1 MFFFISKKFC
11 NIYKDGN
18 WTIKIKVLTKKY
30 LRNKLSN
37 LFLKVQNSLLE
48 IEKDFIE
55 FNDIELKDSET
66 KIKREIGKLF
76 FKPHNINL
84 DDMYRSE
91 KI

>member
-1 MFFFISKKFC
+1 MNHKNKSI
-11 NIYKDGN
+11 D
-18 WTIKIKVLTKKY
+18 KKY

-37 LFLKVQNSLLE
+37 IFLKVQNSLLE

-76 FKPHNINL
+76 FKTHNITL

>member
-1 MFFFISKKFC
+1 M
-11 NIYKDGN
+11 
-18 WTIKIKVLTKKY
+18 TKKY

-76 FKPHNINL
+76 FKTHNITL

>member
-1 MFFFISKKFC
+1 MNHKNKSI
-11 NIYKDGN
+11 D
-18 WTIKIKVLTKKY
+18 KKY

-55 FNDIELKDSET
+55 FNHIELKDSEA

-76 FKPHNINL
+76 FKTHNITL

>member
-1 MFFFISKKFC
+1 MNHKNKSI
-11 NIYKDGN
+11 D
-18 WTIKIKVLTKKY
+18 KKY

-76 FKPHNINL
+76 FKTHNITL

>member
-1 MFFFISKKFC
+1 M
-11 NIYKDGN
+11 
-18 WTIKIKVLTKKY
+18 TKKY
-30 LRNKLSN
+30 LRNKQSN

-76 FKPHNINL
+76 FKTHNITL

>member
-1 MFFFISKKFC
+1 M
-11 NIYKDGN
+11 
-18 WTIKIKVLTKKY
+18 TKKY

-66 KIKREIGKLF
+66 KIEREIGKLF
-76 FKPHNINL
+76 FKTHNITL

>member
-1 MFFFISKKFC
+1 M
-11 NIYKDGN
+11 
-18 WTIKIKVLTKKY
+18 TKKY

-55 FNDIELKDSET
+55 FNDIELKDSEA

-76 FKPHNINL
+76 FKTHNITL

>member
-1 MFFFISKKFC
+1 MNHKNKSI
-11 NIYKDGN
+11 D
-18 WTIKIKVLTKKY
+18 KKY

-48 IEKDFIE
+48 KEKDFIE
-55 FNDIELKDSET
+55 LNDIELKDSET

-76 FKPHNINL
+76 FKPHNITL

-91 KI
+91 KIEMKK

>member
-1 MFFFISKKFC
+1 M
-11 NIYKDGN
+11 
-18 WTIKIKVLTKKY
+18 TKKY

-76 FKPHNINL
+76 FKTHNITLN
-84 DDMYRSE
+84 DMYRSE

>member
-1 MFFFISKKFC
+1 MKFFC

-18 WTIKIKVLTKKY
+18 RTIKIKVLTKKY

-48 IEKDFIE
+48 KEKDFIE
-55 FNDIELKDSET
+55 LNDIELKDSET

-76 FKPHNINL
+76 FKPHNITL

-91 KI
+91 KIEMKK

>member
-1 MFFFISKKFC
+1 MNHKNKSI
-11 NIYKDGN
+11 D
-18 WTIKIKVLTKKY
+18 KKY

-48 IEKDFIE
+48 KEKDFIE
-55 FNDIELKDSET
+55 LNDIELKDSET

-76 FKPHNINL
+76 FKPHNITL

-91 KI
+91 KVEIRK

>member
-1 MFFFISKKFC
+1 MKFFC

-18 WTIKIKVLTKKY
+18 RTIKIKVLTKKY

-76 FKPHNINL
+76 FKTHNITL